1 MNENQEPIQER
12 PFTKSVIKNH
22 LKQIM
27 KACDDDPEREFL
39 SELGALERNVVF
51 ENKYL
56 TDEQFQEMCQEL
68 LDDLESER
76 NEG

>member
-1 MNENQEPIQER
+1 MDEKQIPAQDR
-12 PFTKSVIKNH
+12 TFTKSVIKNH

-27 KACDDDPEREFL
+27 KACDNDPEREFL
-39 SELGALERNVVF
+39 EDLGRLREDVVF
-51 ENKYL
+51 QNKYL
-56 TDEQFQEMCQEL
+56 TDDQFDEMCQEL